1 MRDYRLRYKLLEI
14 LLKSGLFFNET
25 FLNQRIVNMLNV
37 KKQTNKKQN
46 KNQNKTKEKTPPPK
60 KKEKR
65 EKTKIMKHSGQH

>member
-1 MRDYRLRYKLLEI
+1 MRDYRLIYKLLEI

-46 KNQNKTKEKTPPPK
+46 KNQNKTKEKNTPHPK
-60 KKEKR
+60 KKTKKEKKNKNH
-65 EKTKIMKHSGQH
+65 ET